1 MKKSAILIV
10 AVASLLFAA
19 NAHAQTQ
26 FGFIGGLTSSTANIE
41 SIDVK
46 SINLYHAGI
55 TTKFDLGLGFA
66 IQPSLLYQVKGA
78 KTGDIG
84 KEGSGDA
91 FELKT
96 GFIELPVG
104 FQWGPDL
111 VAFRPYLFAEPFIGY
126 AITDADKYDG
136 TVKEAAQ
143 TWADNARNKLEYG
156 FGLGAGI
163 EIAKHVQ
170 ISGQYFSNLGKVFKG
185 ENADASVKSL
195 EDVKFQGIKVSL
207 AILF

>member
-1 MKKSAILIV
+1 MILEIDGEHSGIRFSASHFIPRHEKCSRLHGHTYILR
-10 AVASLLFAA
+10 LRL
-19 NAHAQTQ
+19 
-26 FGFIGGLTSSTANIE
+26 
-41 SIDVK
+41 D
-46 SINLYHAGI
+46 
-55 TTKFDLGLGFA
+55 
-66 IQPSLLYQVKGA
+66 
-78 KTGDIG
+78 GDIG